1 MVSALIMSGCNTNT
15 PAPTT
20 TSTDQPS
27 TQAHQETTATI
38 AVVDEDKNMME
49 MEPEL
54 TAEEAAKY
62 QADLPLTERKELAVD
77 LAMKMP
83 AMGMDEMMIMF
94 PDLEKVKDV
103 PGNDAAN
110 MMAMGAESWMYS
122 AEGDMTVVVCNVA
135 KTPIHVFEG
144 QNPTATDVAEAK
156 MEMKAMMDSM
166 HSDDSMMK
174 DDTPEETAPAMEA
187 GEPVYQEYTDARKTD
202 LHGSKPYVLFFHA
215 NWCPICRVMET
226 SITEGLASFPEGT
239 TILKANYDTE
249 KALKDEFGV
258 RVQSTII
265 VLDADGEVVW
275 KGQDPALD
283 DLKQYITDS
292 LS

>member
-38 AVVDEDKNMME
+38 AVVDADKNMME
-49 MEPEL
+49 S
-54 TAEEAAKY
+54 T
-62 QADLPLTERKELAVD
+62 
-77 LAMKMP
+77 
-83 AMGMDEMMIMF
+83 
-94 PDLEKVKDV
+94 
-103 PGNDAAN
+103 
-110 MMAMGAESWMYS
+110 
-122 AEGDMTVVVCNVA
+122 
-135 KTPIHVFEG
+135 
-144 QNPTATDVAEAK
+144 
-156 MEMKAMMDSM
+156 
-166 HSDDSMMK
+166 HSDDSMVMDDK
-174 DDTPEETAPAMEA
+174 DSEEPAPALEA
-187 GEPVYQEYTDARKTD
+187 GGAVYQEYTEARKID